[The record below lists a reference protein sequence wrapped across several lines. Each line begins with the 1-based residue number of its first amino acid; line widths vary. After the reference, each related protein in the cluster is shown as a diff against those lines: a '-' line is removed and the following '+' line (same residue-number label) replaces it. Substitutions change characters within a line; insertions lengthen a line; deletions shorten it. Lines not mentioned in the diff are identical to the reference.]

1 MRTEALL
8 LVVLSAL
15 LTAAANLMLRHGLL
29 AVGGLSLKA
38 AGVARLLSQPW
49 FVSGVIAYGLA
60 AVAWF
65 RVLSVAEVSGAYPVL
80 VGMTFCLVTVAA
92 VLVFRESLSWPKIV
106 GILLILA
113 GIVTASRA

>member
-1 MRTEALL
+1 MPVQATILL
-8 LVVLSAL
+8 ALSAL
-15 LTAAANLMLRHGLL
+15 LTASANLMLRHGLL
-29 AVGGLSLKA
+29 EAGGFSFTLGGAL
-38 AGVARLLSQPW
+38 RLLGQPW
-49 FVSGVIAYGLA
+49 FVSGVVAYGLA
-60 AVAWF
+60 ALVWF
-65 RVLSVAEVSGAYPVL
+65 RVLSIAEVSGAYPVL